1 MTPLH
6 LLLALIVTLL
16 WGFNFIVTKQG
27 VDVMPPVLFAG
38 LRFLTVAVLLLPWL
52 KPIRGQMGRLVW
64 IALTAGALHFG
75 LILLGFSL
83 TSNVGSVA
91 IAVQI
96 NIPFMVLLA
105 VIFLGEHIGIYRIT
119 GMVIAFVGIM
129 IVGFDPLAFEDPWA
143 FVMVC
148 SGACFFA
155 VSIILMRQFKG
166 GHPMQ
171 VQAWV
176 AAISAPFLLAVS
188 LLLEDDQ
195 LNYVLGADWYS
206 WGLVAYTAIGATI
219 IGHGGMF
226 FLLQRYS
233 VTYLAPIMIGPPV
246 LGVLFGIWLNDD
258 PITTRIVLGGLMTV
272 GGVAIIQIREA
283 MVARRQKLDQADNAN
298 GRLAEPSV

>member
-1 MTPLH
+1 MSAPH
-6 LLLALIVTLL
+6 LVLAALIALL

-27 VDVMPPVLFAG
+27 VDLIPPVLFAA
-38 LRFLTVAVLLLPWL
+38 LRFAMVAVLLLPWL
-52 KPIRGQMGRLVW
+52 KPLKGQMGRMTW

-83 TSNVGSVA
+83 TDNVGSVA

-96 NIPFMVLLA
+96 NIPFVVLLA
-105 VIFLGEHIGIYRIT
+105 VLFLGERIGVYRIT
-119 GMVIAFVGIM
+119 GMVVAFAGVM
-129 IVGFDPLAFEDPWA
+129 IIGFDPLAFDDPWA

-155 VSIILMRQFKG
+155 VSIILMRQMDG

-176 AAISAPFLLAVS
+176 AIISAPFLFGVS
-188 LLLEDDQ
+188 ALIEQDQ
-195 LNYVLGADWYS
+195 IAHVTDAGWLV
-206 WGLVAYTAIGATI
+206 WGTVAYTAIGATI

-226 FLLQRYS
+226 FLLQRYA
-233 VTYLAPIMIGPPV
+233 VTYLVPFMIAAPV

-258 PITTRIVLGGLMTV
+258 PVTWRIALGGLMTLAGV
-272 GGVAIIQIREA
+272 GIIQVREA
-283 MVARRQKLDQADNAN
+283 LMARREKQ
-298 GRLAEPSV
+298 LAETVL